1 MKTHIITLA
10 LCLTA
15 FAAQSQTEYIV
26 DQPLG
31 GQIKA
36 IEVHEGWNVR
46 LVHDN
51 MNMVSIATP
60 CEYYFT
66 EGNEPEI
73 CKLNPDGTLAIRENH
88 SMPVGTVVEV
98 HYSEPIGHLWLFP
111 RATVSADT
119 LLMLNQPKTV
129 YDGEIILRSR
139 AVFSADHIGCNGGL
153 TLSLDSNATAH
164 VGTISDPQHVELS
177 TMKGSTLT
185 VDSLDCPDVRYDRNP
200 KSHGNLTHSDSTRH
214 LTVKNRNRWF
224 ADGLQYMR
232 NTIGLE
238 YNVPFANSYNNPYA
252 MPVELVPVIGLHT
265 NTIPMSRRWG
275 LSLGFEFG
283 IPVQFFSNNSTLK
296 GRTLEIDTVSPG
308 VNRRQSMMYMY
319 LGLPTRLHYLPQTE
333 FGKAFFADLH
343 IGLQPRVNFFQR
355 YFNELLTPTGRWE
368 SEKNK
373 VGIYN
378 TFQLRA
384 EVGLGFQPFS
394 SIELNFYVDLL
405 PTYRRDTGM
414 GNVHT
419 FGFQVKF

>member
-1 MKTHIITLA
+1 MKRHIIAITFCFA
-10 LCLTA
+10 L
-15 FAAQSQTEYIV
+15 FAAQAQTEYIV

-31 GQIKA
+31 GQIKK
-36 IEVHEGWNVR
+36 IEVHQGWDVR
-46 LVHDN
+46 LVYDKV
-51 MNMVSIATP
+51 NMVSIATP

-73 CKLNPDGTLAIRENH
+73 SKLSPDGTLEIRENH
-88 SMPVGTVVEV
+88 SMPIGTVVEV
-98 HYSEPIGHLWLFP
+98 HYSEPIGSLLILP

-119 LLMLNQPKTV
+119 LLMSNKPRTV
-129 YDGEIILRSR
+129 SDGEIKLRHR
-139 AVFSADHIGCNGGL
+139 AVLRADYIGCNNGL
-153 TLSLDSNATAH
+153 SLRLDSNAVAH
-164 VGTISDPQHVELS
+164 VGTISDSLHVKLS

-185 VDSLDCPDVRYDRNP
+185 VDRLDCPDVRYNRNP
-200 KSHGNLTHSDSTRH
+200 ESYGNLTHSDSTRH
-214 LTVKNRNRWF
+214 LTVKTRNRWF

-238 YNVPFANSYNNPYA
+238 YNVPFVNKYNNPYA
-252 MPVELVPVIGLHT
+252 MPVELVVVEGMRT

-275 LSLGFEFG
+275 LSLGYELG
-283 IPVQFFSNNSTLK
+283 LPVQFLSNNSSLK

-308 VNRRQSMMYMY
+308 VNRRQSMMYLY
-319 LGLPTRLHYLPQTE
+319 VGLPTRLHYLPQTK

-343 IGLQPRVNFFQR
+343 IGLQPRVNFYQR
-355 YFNELLTPTGRWE
+355 YLNELLTPAGRWE
-368 SEKNK
+368 GEKDK

-394 SIELNFYVDLL
+394 STEFNFYVDLL

-414 GNVHT
+414 GNMHT